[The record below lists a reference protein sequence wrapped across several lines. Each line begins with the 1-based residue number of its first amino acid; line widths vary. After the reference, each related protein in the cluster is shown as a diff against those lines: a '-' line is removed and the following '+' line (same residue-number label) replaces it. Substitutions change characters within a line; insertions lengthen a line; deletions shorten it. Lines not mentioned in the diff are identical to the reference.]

1 MARKGV
7 DSRWFRIV
15 IVVTV
20 ITIVLT
26 ISMIRSVTNYIKEID
41 AKVASLAIN
50 DVDVSQIPDGR
61 YTGSYD
67 LKIVA
72 AEVAVSVKS
81 GRIESVEIIEHING
95 RGKVAETVIDAVVK
109 KQSLAV
115 DAVSG
120 ATASSKALLKAIE
133 NALTGAGAVPT
144 GSAAGASAD

>member
-1 MARKGV
+1 MAKRGV
-7 DSRWFRIV
+7 DSRWLRIV
-15 IVVTV
+15 IAVTAVTV
-20 ITIVLT
+20 VLT
-26 ISMIRSVTNYIKEID
+26 ISMIRSVTKYMGEIEERVD
-41 AKVASLAIN
+41 SLVIN
-50 DVDVSQIPDGR
+50 DVDVSQISDGR

-72 AEVAVSVKS
+72 AEVAVNVKD

-95 RGKVAETVIDAVVK
+95 RGKVAETVTDAVVK

-133 NALTGAGAVPT
+133 NALTGAGAAPADS
-144 GSAAGASAD
+144 GESAQS